1 MQEYISLQGANIGCG
16 GEIYLKNPEKK
27 RILGKKWRVF
37 KMYVLNT

>member
-16 GEIYLKNPEKK
+16 DEKSLKNPEKK

-37 KMYVLNT
+37 KLYIF